1 MYIFKRHKFERG
13 FTLVEVVISSL
24 IIGIILSSI
33 FYALG
38 FLNINLD
45 RLSKNHENYEKFIT
59 TLSIIEQDLKTL
71 SSRSIRD
78 EYGDYQPSLV
88 VSNTNDKKIIFS
100 RTIFNELD
108 HTQYTYRIE
117 YDFSNQQ
124 LKRNIWNVLDRI
136 QNSNYQTHTLDENI
150 LDFSVSITDYNMQW
164 HQSWPIGYIIDNSS
178 SQSSSIGLTTR
189 NDIEAYQ
196 NLITNKSK
204 NERLP
209 LAFKIIIKHKYYG
222 DIERVI
228 LSQI

>member
-45 RLSKNHENYEKFIT
+45 RLSKNHKNYEKFLT

>member
-45 RLSKNHENYEKFIT
+45 RLSKNHKNYEKFLT

-164 HQSWPIGYIIDNSS
+164 HQSWPLGYIIDNSS

-196 NLITNKSK
+196 NLISNKSK

>member
-196 NLITNKSK
+196 NLISNKSK

>member
-1 MYIFKRHKFERG
+1 M
-13 FTLVEVVISSL
+13 
-24 IIGIILSSI
+24 
-33 FYALG
+33 
-38 FLNINLD
+38 
-45 RLSKNHENYEKFIT
+45 
-59 TLSIIEQDLKTL
+59 
-71 SSRSIRD
+71 
-78 EYGDYQPSLV
+78 V

-196 NLITNKSK
+196 NLTSNKSK

>member
-13 FTLVEVVISSL
+13 FTLIEVVISSL

-45 RLSKNHENYEKFIT
+45 RLTKNHENYEKFIT

-196 NLITNKSK
+196 NLTSNKSK

>member
-45 RLSKNHENYEKFIT
+45 RLSKNHKNYEKFLT

-196 NLITNKSK
+196 NLTSNKSK

>member
-45 RLSKNHENYEKFIT
+45 RLSKNHKNYEKFLT

-150 LDFSVSITDYNMQW
+150 LEFSVSITDYNMQW
-164 HQSWPIGYIIDNSS
+164 HQSWPLGYIIDNSS

-196 NLITNKSK
+196 NLISNKSK

>member
-1 MYIFKRHKFERG
+1 MYIFKRHRFERG

-45 RLSKNHENYEKFIT
+45 RLTKNHENYEKFIT

-196 NLITNKSK
+196 NLTSNKSK

>member
-45 RLSKNHENYEKFIT
+45 RLTKNHENYEKFIT

>member
-196 NLITNKSK
+196 NLTSNKSK

>member
-13 FTLVEVVISSL
+13 FTLIEVVISSL

-45 RLSKNHENYEKFIT
+45 RLSKNHKNYEKFLT

-164 HQSWPIGYIIDNSS
+164 HQSWPLGYIIDNSS

-196 NLITNKSK
+196 NLISNKSK

>member
-45 RLSKNHENYEKFIT
+45 RLSKNHKNYEKFLT

-196 NLITNKSK
+196 NLISNKSK

>member
-150 LDFSVSITDYNMQW
+150 LEFSVSITDYNMQW
-164 HQSWPIGYIIDNSS
+164 HQSWPLGYIIDNSS

-196 NLITNKSK
+196 NLTSNKSK

>member
-1 MYIFKRHKFERG
+1 MCIFKHNKFERG
-13 FTLVEVVISSL
+13 FTLVEVVISTL

-45 RLSKNHENYEKFIT
+45 RLTKNHENYEKFIT

-78 EYGDYQPSLV
+78 EYGDYQPSLI
-88 VSNTNDKKIIFS
+88 VSNTNDKKMIFS
-100 RTIFNELD
+100 RSIFDELD

-136 QNSNYQTHTLDENI
+136 QNSNYQTHILDENI
-150 LDFSVSITDYNMQW
+150 LDFSIFITDHDMQW
-164 HQSWPIGYIIDNSS
+164 LQSWPVGYIIDNTS

-189 NDIEAYQ
+189 SDIEAYQ
-196 NLITNKSK
+196 NLTSNKSE
-204 NERLP
+204 NDRMP
-209 LAFKIIIKHKYYG
+209 LAFKILIKHKYYG